1 MDVDKMLE
9 YNDDLTNM
17 DVEVLKDIA
26 YGRGYGDACR
36 ETQDG
41 MIAYLGNETY
51 VALIPYPDE
60 WFKAVFDIDYA
71 KTPISDADI
80 QLIQEAY
87 AKGWHYWHKTNKT
100 PIFSSD
106 WDES

>member
-36 ETQDG
+36 ETEDG
-41 MIAYLGNETY
+41 MIEYLGNETY

-60 WFKAVFDIDYA
+60 WFSAVFDIDYSS
-71 KTPISDADI
+71 TTISDEDI
-80 QLIQEAY
+80 RLIQEAY
-87 AKGWHYWHKTNKT
+87 AKGWHNWHKNHGT
-100 PIFSSD
+100 PILKSD
-106 WDES
+106 W